1 VRDIW
6 DISQITAKKY
16 YNAHKKEIFFAIRNK
31 IFINV
36 KNLRVRKLCKKLT
49 DRYVRPFKISKF
61 ISPNA
66 YELKLFKTYEKLYR
80 TFPISLLKSYFYKK
94 GEESSGPIDL
104 DKKNKFQ
111 VKSIRKKRDSKENLQ
126 FLIK

>member
-1 VRDIW
+1 M
-6 DISQITAKKY
+6 SQITAKKY
-16 YNAHKKEIFFAIRNK
+16 YNIYKKEISFAIKDK

-49 DRYVRPFKISKF
+49 DRYIGLFKVSKF

-66 YELKLFKTYEKLYR
+66 YELKLFKIYRRFYR
-80 TFPISLLKSYFYKK
+80 TFSISLLKPYSRKE

-104 DKKNKFQ
+104 DKEDKF
-111 VKSIRKKRDSKENLQ
+111 
-126 FLIK
+126 